1 MSDVVD
7 PALWKAQAVQPPG
20 LSRALSAEEVRQRA
34 TALRRRVRRRN
45 LLEYATAALMIVAC
59 AMLIALQVRLGRFD
73 AISIGLALLAAGGGV
88 IAWQL
93 HQRTGSPVVMDGA
106 RPSLDVYRDALRR
119 ERDALASVASW
130 YVLPAVPGMAAIYIG
145 AFLRVP
151 PASWPLLIVLVLGTF
166 ALFAWVIRLNRRGA
180 RTLDDELRQ
189 QEQA

>member
-1 MSDVVD
+1 MPFPSVLPCS
-7 PALWKAQAVQPPG
+7 PAAMGRLAKP
-20 LSRALSAEEVRQRA
+20 
-34 TALRRRVRRRN
+34 
-45 LLEYATAALMIVAC
+45 MIW
-59 AMLIALQVRLGRFD
+59 LYR
-73 AISIGLALLAAGGGV
+73 
-88 IAWQL
+88 
-93 HQRTGSPVVMDGA
+93 RTGSPAVMDGA
-106 RPSLDVYRDALRR
+106 RPSLDVYREALRR

-180 RTLDDELRQ
+180 RALDDELRQ